1 MSSPYPVW
9 TIERP
14 AEEILEQMGSK
25 AKFWLEWEHPGLADW
40 WLFKFSRENT
50 GEHWSEKIAAEVAA
64 LLEIPHAQVE
74 LARCD
79 GRSGCLQRSFV
90 HSTPSLSLVHGN
102 EVLGGTVAGYERT
115 RTFHHNQHTFAL
127 MVEAFRML
135 FPDEFVHG
143 EIMRLASYLVLDAL
157 VVNTDRHH
165 ENWGLL
171 LGGHGPSTSI
181 QLAPT
186 YDHASSLGR
195 ELLAE
200 KREAIL
206 REKRVEKYV
215 RGARGAIFLSDREK
229 HGANPLGLV
238 EQLARERPQWF
249 QPTLSRLAAINQEA
263 LLATVDRVPSEVMT
277 GSAKLLAR
285 EILCY
290 TSTTLCELIR

>member
-1 MSSPYPVW
+1 MNAPYPVW
-9 TIERP
+9 TIDRP

-25 AKFWLEWEHPGLADW
+25 AKFWLEWEQPELADW

-50 GEHWSEKIAAEVAA
+50 GEHWSEKVAAEIAA

-74 LARCD
+74 LAQCD
-79 GRSGCLQRSFV
+79 GRNGCLQRSFV
-90 HSTPSLSLVHGN
+90 HSSPSLSLVHGN
-102 EVLGGTVAGYERT
+102 EVLGGTVAAYERT

-135 FPDEFVHG
+135 FPVESVHE
-143 EIMRLASYLVLDAL
+143 EIVQLASYLVLDAL
-157 VVNTDRHH
+157 LVNTDRHH

-171 LGGHGPSTSI
+171 LVGHGSDTTFR
-181 QLAPT
+181 LAPT

-200 KREAIL
+200 RREAIL

-215 RGARGAIFLSDREK
+215 RGGRGAIFLAETEK

-238 EQLARERPQWF
+238 EVLARERPQWF
-249 QPTLSRLAAINQEA
+249 QPALLRLAALDQTA
-263 LLATVDRVPSEVMT
+263 LLAIVDRVPSAVVDD
-277 GSAKLLAR
+277 SAKLLAK

-290 TSTTLCELIR
+290 TSAALCELIR